1 MELKAIEDQRMIFQL
16 THMNQTLKEKNIEL
30 KDAMKKLLQ
39 KLRVNEVVA
48 STTISNLEDSR
59 NDGKIM

>member
-39 KLRVNEVVA
+39 KLRVNDVVA

>member
-1 MELKAIEDQRMIFQL
+1 
-16 THMNQTLKEKNIEL
+16 MNQTLKEKNIEL

-39 KLRVNEVVA
+39 KLRVNDMVV

-59 NDGKIM
+59 NDGKMMQDEHNDR